1 MRPNLFKSSSSIK
14 IDIGGTGK
22 VLSVFMKLDFVSLR
36 KKWTFG
42 KMIFRCFMTTT
53 KNESK
58 VTGNSKDNLL
68 SKKMNLEDKD
78 RFA

>member
-1 MRPNLFKSSSSIK
+1 
-14 IDIGGTGK
+14 
-22 VLSVFMKLDFVSLR
+22 
-36 KKWTFG
+36 
-42 KMIFRCFMTTT
+42 MIFRCFMTTT